1 MMSFKISILC
11 VSDHDC
17 LIALLADITKFML
30 LIKPKSLGHFYMEDR
45 STRVYIKEYMTN
57 GSDNNDN

>member
-1 MMSFKISILC
+1 MSFKISILC

-45 STRVYIKEYMTN
+45 VNTGLHKRIY
-57 GSDNNDN
+57 D

>member
-1 MMSFKISILC
+1 MSFKISNLC

-30 LIKPKSLGHFYMEDR
+30 LIKPKSLGHFYIWKTG
-45 STRVYIKEYMTN
+45 STRVFIKEYMTN